1 MKISIS
7 CHKRRN
13 PYLTGA
19 STQDDVFPILGEYSQ
34 QYNHLNFSGSE
45 VFVQQQHGQEIII
58 DSSKEKDN
66 QPAYPEGIPSRNSMY
81 SATWR
86 LMT

>member
-19 STQDDVFPILGEYSQ
+19 GTQDDVLPILGEYSQ
-34 QYNHLNFSGSE
+34 QYNHLSFGGPELFLHHKNRNNYR
-45 VFVQQQHGQEIII
+45 II
-58 DSSKEKDN
+58 KKQN